1 MHFHNPLMLKNGL
14 GTGEL
19 IISIFQNFQISLKEL
34 HDCIRTLTPSVG
46 ISKNYVSSSITPFI
60 AYTLIF
66 HFKALKSLKNMRV
79 HVLHVKAL
87 LTKWP
92 TAQLPFVEKEEEL

>member
-1 MHFHNPLMLKNGL
+1 MKAREGKRK
-14 GTGEL
+14 
-19 IISIFQNFQISLKEL
+19 QISLGKEKSF
-34 HDCIRTLTPSVG
+34 PSLG
-46 ISKNYVSSSITPFI
+46 KGMFFSFPREEIFPI
-60 AYTLIF
+60 AYIAHTLIF